1 MLKQQGLIETILHAC
16 GDCVDL
22 AIFMSLSVYERGPS
36 AKSFHIIMATDHLVW
51 LARPTHKHPEMRK
64 GTDCPQKTRKCRF
77 NSFCVVV
84 AVVNGI
90 QAVFFFAKPIIQ
102 ELHEP

>member
-1 MLKQQGLIETILHAC
+1 
-16 GDCVDL
+16 
-22 AIFMSLSVYERGPS
+22 MSLSLYGCGPS
-36 AKSFHIIMATDHLVW
+36 AKIKAADHLVL
-51 LARPTHKHPEMRK
+51 LARPSRKRPEARK

-84 AVVNGI
+84 AVVDRI
-90 QAVFFFAKPIIQ
+90 QDGYFVKPIFQ